1 MKIAI
6 KSVPFFLLS
15 IFMLASCS
23 SQERSEEMAVN
34 KSYASPEDAANKGK
48 SDLLEV
54 LGTNL
59 DIDLRIDP
67 AKLKEA
73 QLGKLISY
81 VELDFAKLLTTD
93 SLATLSDIV
102 AGEKSMIAP
111 FVADGQVVTII
122 EVGKTSDGW
131 EVTALANSDI
141 TNGLNQTGFVGTGE
155 AKIILYEV
163 PNLNL
168 FIYGVTEDSKERYFL
183 NFEEFTLKQQVE
195 LSAFYPLMR
204 KRAIAFDKKFGDR
217 IQSEKLVK

>member
-1 MKIAI
+1 M
-6 KSVPFFLLS
+6 LS
-15 IFMLASCS
+15 IFILASCS
-23 SQERSEEMAVN
+23 NQERGEEMAKN
-34 KSYASPEDAANKGK
+34 KSYASPEEAANKGK

-73 QLGKLISY
+73 KLGKLVSFAE
-81 VELDFAKLLTTD
+81 VDFAKLLTTD
-93 SLATLSDIV
+93 SLSTISDIV
-102 AGEKSMIAP
+102 AGEKSLIAP
-111 FVADGQVVTII
+111 FVASGQVITII

-131 EVTALANSDI
+131 AVTALANSDI
-141 TNGLNQTGFVGTGE
+141 KNALNQIGFVESGE
-155 AKIILYEV
+155 AKTVLYEV

-183 NFEEFTLKQQVE
+183 SFEDFTLKQSVE

-204 KRAIAFDKKFGDR
+204 EKAIEFDKKFGDR
-217 IQSEKLVK
+217 LRREKLLK